1 MLHEGNPKWEA
12 HKKHS
17 AYYEKFFFIRET
29 SVRGIRVEYNEGSI
43 ARYKCNHIGWFVLAS
58 NDIRDKAHVL
68 EVHRNKDSVGKC
80 FDDLINDLDMKRLRI
95 HTTAIMEGRDFLQ
108 FIALLITIRLN
119 QVVAEVGWFKNY
131 DLQDVL
137 NEVKS
142 VRSVSIQSS
151 RKRYTTELTPFQ
163 KKIFDLYRLV
173 P

>member
-1 MLHEGNPKWEA
+1 M
-12 HKKHS
+12 
-17 AYYEKFFFIRET
+17 
-29 SVRGIRVEYNEGSI
+29 
-43 ARYKCNHIGWFVLAS
+43 LAS